1 MYSFFKLAC
10 EDTEQERLY
19 NDIPTASALAA
30 VLQVTTKYINFPND
44 LFTFHQFVETCAAY
58 PNAKAQLTEVILS
71 ALDPTN
77 VDVLLFAIKNS
88 ANDENTDYI
97 DEMGFIFRS
106 ITSSVLKQAYLHV
119 NWLAILHPT
128 YKQFRYTL
136 EPVLDSDVW
145 VAVQPFI
152 SDIFN
157 GDYES
162 SDYESSDYESSDDS
176 CDNNDESDN
185 NNESDNNDESEDE
198 QSNFY
203 YKKQN

>member
-10 EDTEQERLY
+10 EDTEQEKLY
-19 NDIPTASALAA
+19 NDIPTTSALAA
-30 VLQVTTKYINFPND
+30 VLQVTTRYINTPND

-119 NWLAILHPT
+119 NWLAILYPT
-128 YKQFRYTL
+128 YKQFRHTL
-136 EPVLDSDVW
+136 EPVLESDVW

-162 SDYESSDYESSDDS
+162 SDYESSDYESSDYESSDYGFDDS
-176 CDNNDESDN
+176 NKYDDNSDN
-185 NNESDNNDESEDE
+185 NSVVTL
-198 QSNFY
+198 
-203 YKKQN
+203 

>member
-19 NDIPTASALAA
+19 NDIPTTSALAA
-30 VLQVTTKYINFPND
+30 VLQVTTRYINTPND

-88 ANDENTDYI
+88 ANDESTDYI

-119 NWLAILHPT
+119 NWLAILYPT
-128 YKQFRYTL
+128 YKQFRYIL
-136 EPVLDSDVW
+136 EPALESDVW
-145 VAVQPFI
+145 SAIQPYI

-162 SDYESSDYESSDDS
+162 SDYESSDDSFDDRYDDNSDD
-176 CDNNDESDN
+176 NSDN
-185 NNESDNNDESEDE
+185 NKSTDEDE
-198 QSNFY
+198 ESNFY
-203 YKKQN
+203 YKKQI